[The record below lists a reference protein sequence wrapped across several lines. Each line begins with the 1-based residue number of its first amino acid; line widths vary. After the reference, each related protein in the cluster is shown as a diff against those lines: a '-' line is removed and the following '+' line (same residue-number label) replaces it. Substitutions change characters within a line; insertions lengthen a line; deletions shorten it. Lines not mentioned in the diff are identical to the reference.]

1 MYTFRRRLI
10 VILLGLVV
18 LTQLVTMGIFVARS
32 HIEAKEEA
40 AANLVVSGNMLQA
53 LLTSKGQERREAV
66 QISATDFGFKSSV
79 ASGDETTIRSTLAN
93 MANRIGADSVTLLD
107 IAGKTVSSTDPALM
121 TGRWLNLSLPD
132 TNTSEAASSY
142 QTLNGQLL
150 LLVVAPV
157 RAPITVGYVVVG
169 FPVDQKLVTEL
180 SDLLDVSVGFT
191 EVGRNS
197 AGTLISNLP
206 PDQAQETLNWLSSTT
221 NRQLEATEIE
231 VSGHSYLG
239 LVRDMP
245 DGRGAVKAVLQQP
258 LQSAL
263 AATYTESALIIL
275 LIGAVAILLA
285 IPPAR
290 WLAKQASRPLEALLA
305 VAKRIEAGDYRK
317 NIHLSGSI
325 ELEQV
330 ASTLNAM
337 QSQIAS
343 REQQVKYLA
352 SHDAITGLPNR
363 LSALQQLQPVFDQ
376 TTADQQ
382 RLPLLL
388 LEVSDYVR
396 MQIALGHDAAES
408 LLCDIALK
416 LTSLLGRDDLLASPG
431 PGQFLIVKR
440 SLSCTNAA
448 DFAQTLIDALNQEMA
463 YQNTPISLGA
473 EASICYVP
481 DHAASPLEALRHLD
495 LALHDTSQFSQSV
508 RVYRNTRQADLK
520 MQLVL
525 LSDLRRAIQDNLLS
539 LHYQP
544 KVNLLDGR
552 ILGVEALVRWQH
564 PVLGAIAPDTFIPL
578 LERTRSIWQL
588 TRWLIQTV
596 PKQMRLWRDQG
607 FEPMVS
613 INLSASDLL
622 EQRLPQHLL
631 DCLAQADISPHKLM
645 LEITESAI
653 MNEPDQAVKVM
664 QQLRAHGLR
673 FSVDDF
679 GTGYSSLAQFK
690 SLPVDELK
698 IDRSFVKN
706 MQPGSDDAIIVQTTI
721 DLGHRFGVK
730 VVAEGIETTENWQQ
744 LLAMGCDQG
753 QGYLIS
759 KPLPPERLLAFSQMI
774 DGRFEPVLPALSMD
788 TLPLIFSPART

>member
-32 HIEAKEEA
+32 HIEAKEGA

-79 ASGDETTIRSTLAN
+79 ASGDETTIRSALAN

-107 IAGKTVSSTDPALM
+107 IAGKAVSSTDPALM
-121 TGRWLNLSLPD
+121 TGPWLNLSLPD
-132 TNTSEAASSY
+132 ANTSEAASSY

-150 LLVVAPV
+150 LLIVAPV
-157 RAPITVGYVVVG
+157 RAPVTVGYVVAG
-169 FPVDQKLVTEL
+169 FPVNQKSVTEL
-180 SDLLDVSVGFT
+180 SDLLGVSLGFT

-206 PDQAQETLNWLSSTT
+206 PEQAQETLNWLSGTA
-221 NRQLEATEIE
+221 NRQLEATQIE
-231 VSGHSYLG
+231 VSGQSYLG
-239 LVRDMP
+239 LVRDIP
-245 DGRGAVKAVLQQP
+245 DGRGAVKAILQQP

-343 REQQVKYLA
+343 REQHVKYLA

-463 YQNTPISLGA
+463 YQNTSISLGA

-481 DHAASPLEALRHLD
+481 DHAASPLEALRNLD
-495 LALHDTSQFSQSV
+495 LALHDTSQLSQSV

-520 MQLVL
+520 MQLAL
-525 LSDLRRAIQDNLLS
+525 LSDLRRGIQDNLLS

-706 MQPGSDDAIIVQTTI
+706 MRPGSDDAIIVQTTI

-759 KPLPPERLLAFSQMI
+759 KPLPPEQLLAFSQMI
-774 DGRFEPVLPALSMD
+774 DGRFEPVLPALLMD